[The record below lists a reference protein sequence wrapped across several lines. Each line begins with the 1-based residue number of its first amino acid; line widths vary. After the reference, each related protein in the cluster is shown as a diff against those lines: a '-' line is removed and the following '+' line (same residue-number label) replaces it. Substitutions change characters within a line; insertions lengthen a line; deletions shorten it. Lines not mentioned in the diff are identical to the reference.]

1 MKIFNGRAATE
12 EYMSTHTL
20 TFSTPEMTLKKFAL
34 WLGEQVNQPGGKENV
49 PRLIIYLQD
58 KERGEKKDSDFL
70 PDIDDT
76 FKPSG
81 AVTEMYGG
89 KLSAGDRDMTQQNMT
104 KLNETLQSRDKFC
117 IECGF
122 KLKTNS
128 RFCTRCGT
136 KQE

>member
-49 PRLIIYLQD
+49 PRLILYLQD

-89 KLSAGDRDMTQQNMT
+89 KLSAGDCDMTQQNMT

>member
-1 MKIFNGRAATE
+1 
-12 EYMSTHTL
+12 
-20 TFSTPEMTLKKFAL
+20 MTLKKFAL

-49 PRLIIYLQD
+49 PRLILYLQD

>member
-49 PRLIIYLQD
+49 PRLILYLQD

-89 KLSAGDRDMTQQNMT
+89 KSSVEDRDMTEQNIT
-104 KLNETLQSRDKFC
+104 KLNKPLESKDKFC

>member
-1 MKIFNGRAATE
+1 LFVLINNIITHIKIRRFSITIGQS
-12 EYMSTHTL
+12 STY
-20 TFSTPEMTLKKFAL
+20 P
-34 WLGEQVNQPGGKENV
+34 
-49 PRLIIYLQD
+49 ID
-58 KERGEKKDSDFL
+58 KEGNNIICFRKKDSDFL

-89 KLSAGDRDMTQQNMT
+89 KQSFGDRDMTLSNTIQ
-104 KLNETLQSRDKFC
+104 LNNPQESKDKFC

-122 KLKTNS
+122 KLKANS
-128 RFCTRCGT
+128 KFCTRCGT